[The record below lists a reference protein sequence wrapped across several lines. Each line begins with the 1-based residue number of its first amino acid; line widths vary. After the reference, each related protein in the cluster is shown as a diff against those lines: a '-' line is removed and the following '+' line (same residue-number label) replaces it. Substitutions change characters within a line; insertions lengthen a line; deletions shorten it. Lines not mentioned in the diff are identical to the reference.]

1 MSLSDE
7 NAFGVLI
14 SYFSIEHDEYA
25 LSAEQ
30 FAARFS
36 EFRAALRAC
45 VETFPLARSG
55 LAREFGH
62 ALYLE
67 FADGE
72 QLEEPIAWI
81 KLVRTRLNALD
92 LPSVGV
98 LSHGG
103 RWQAEAPEAAPP
115 SVPGIEWQAVSLP
128 SEPLRRALYAETAS
142 HGADEDD
149 ENAWGPGIYVDT
161 EAVEALGRTL
171 KNAPTPLAIAG
182 ATFYRVAR

>member
-1 MSLSDE
+1 MSLTDE

-14 SYFSIEHDEYA
+14 AYFEIENDEYA
-25 LSAEQ
+25 LEAAD

-36 EFRAALRAC
+36 EFRSALRAC
-45 VETFPLARSG
+45 VETFPLAQSG
-55 LAREFGH
+55 TAREFGH
-62 ALYLE
+62 ALYIE
-67 FADGE
+67 FSDGE
-72 QLEEPIAWI
+72 QLEDPISWI
-81 KLVRTRLNALD
+81 KLVRARLKALD
-92 LPSVGV
+92 LASVGV

-103 RWQAEAPEAAPP
+103 RWLADPAEAAPP
-115 SVPGIEWQAVSLP
+115 NAAGIAWQPVSLP

-142 HGADEDD
+142 HGVDEDD

>member
-1 MSLSDE
+1 MPLSDE

-14 SYFSIEHDEYA
+14 GYFALEQEEYA
-25 LSAEQ
+25 LEAQE
-30 FAARFS
+30 FAARFL
-36 EFRAALRAC
+36 EFRSALRAC
-45 VETFPLARSG
+45 VETFPLAKSA

-62 ALYLE
+62 ALYIE
-67 FADGE
+67 FAAGE
-72 QLEEPIAWI
+72 ELEDPIAWI
-81 KLVRTRLNALD
+81 KLVRARLKALD
-92 LPSVGV
+92 LASVGV

-103 RWQAEAPEAAPP
+103 RWLAEPPEAAPP
-115 SVPGIEWQAVSLP
+115 SASGVEWQSVSLP

-142 HGADEDD
+142 HGVDEED